1 MAKANE
7 ANDSGIEFFGE
18 VDLNKKGE
26 LASFMPAW
34 SYRQLIEDMKEQID
48 SKKRAIDS
56 GMLDAEVKVRT
67 VQEHKQLK
75 DRYESIISS
84 KPKIDPDRLT
94 KVAASLGEK
103 ISEAMFT
110 NDQMKKGLADAHEEA
125 RRMSQP
131 CIRLTDDEAVMA
143 QAARIKGVKS
153 GQSYMVSR
161 TQAEKLWKLSR
172 KALGELANTNELR
185 K

>member
-1 MAKANE
+1 
-7 ANDSGIEFFGE
+7 
-18 VDLNKKGE
+18 
-26 LASFMPAW
+26 
-34 SYRQLIEDMKEQID
+34 
-48 SKKRAIDS
+48 
-56 GMLDAEVKVRT
+56 
-67 VQEHKQLK
+67 
-75 DRYESIISS
+75 
-84 KPKIDPDRLT
+84 
-94 KVAASLGEK
+94 
-103 ISEAMFT
+103 
-110 NDQMKKGLADAHEEA
+110 MKKGLADAHEEA
-125 RRMSQP
+125 RRMCQP

>member
-1 MAKANE
+1 MPKINE
-7 ANDSGIEFFGE
+7 ANDSGIEFYGE

-34 SYRQLIEDMKEQID
+34 SYRQLIEDLKEQID
-48 SKKRAIDS
+48 SKKRSIDS
-56 GMLDAEVKVRT
+56 GMLDAEVKTRA

-94 KVAASLGEK
+94 KISASLGEK

-110 NDQMKKGLADAHEEA
+110 RDQMAKGLADAHEEA

-131 CIRLTDDEAVMA
+131 CIDLTGDEAIMA

-153 GQSYMVSR
+153 GQTYKVSR

>member
-1 MAKANE
+1 MPKINE
-7 ANDSGIEFFGE
+7 TSDGITFYGE

-34 SYRQLIEDMKEQID
+34 SYRQLIDDMKEQID
-48 SKKRAIDS
+48 SKKRSIDS
-56 GMLDAEVKVRT
+56 GMLDAEVKTRT
-67 VQEHKQLK
+67 VEEHRKLK

-110 NDQMKKGLADAHEEA
+110 SDQMKKGLADAHEEA

-131 CIRLTDDEAVMA
+131 CIKLTDDEAIMA
-143 QAARIKGVKS
+143 QAAHIKGVKS
-153 GQSYMVSR
+153 GQSFIVSR